1 MGKHSG
7 RHAFKDKLISL
18 GYADLTDDV
27 IENAFGKFKILADK
41 KKHIYDEDIIALVD
55 DSLVLDNKANTIVLK
70 SLKVFAGTGEPQK
83 ADMTLDVNGQIKSAT
98 ETGDGPV
105 DAIFK
110 CIKNLYPHDVNLQLY
125 QVHAVTEGTDAQATV
140 SVRIEENGKTTV
152 GQAADTDT
160 LVASANAYIAA
171 LNKMIL
177 KREKTAPAME
187 QEKEKMRGIQMGLFD
202 KVKKIWSQDM
212 AIDLGTANTLVV
224 VKGQGVVLNEP
235 SVVAIVEQAGKKQ
248 VLAVGDEA
256 KTMLGRTPGN
266 IEAIRPLRD
275 GVIADFIVT
284 EEMIKHFIKKV
295 HKGRSFANPRI
306 LICVPTGSTPVE
318 RKAIQDSALAAGARR
333 VQLIEEPIA
342 AAIGANLPISEAT
355 GSMVVDIGGGT
366 SEIAVMSLGGLVY
379 SKSLRVAGDAM
390 DGAMANYMRKEYNLM
405 IGDSTAEKIKKEIG
419 TAIPTNDN
427 TYPVKGR
434 DLRSG
439 TPKEVN
445 ITEEDTAEALNDIL
459 REMVNGIKDALEAT
473 PPELS
478 ADLVDMGLTLTG
490 GGALLKNIDKRF
502 SKETGLPVHIAED
515 PLSCV
520 AVGTGKALDQEQT
533 FSTMMTEY

>member
-1 MGKHSG
+1 
-7 RHAFKDKLISL
+7 
-18 GYADLTDDV
+18 
-27 IENAFGKFKILADK
+27 
-41 KKHIYDEDIIALVD
+41 
-55 DSLVLDNKANTIVLK
+55 
-70 SLKVFAGTGEPQK
+70 
-83 ADMTLDVNGQIKSAT
+83 
-98 ETGDGPV
+98 
-105 DAIFK
+105 
-110 CIKNLYPHDVNLQLY
+110 
-125 QVHAVTEGTDAQATV
+125 
-140 SVRIEENGKTTV
+140 
-152 GQAADTDT
+152 
-160 LVASANAYIAA
+160 
-171 LNKMIL
+171 
-177 KREKTAPAME
+177 
-187 QEKEKMRGIQMGLFD
+187 
-202 KVKKIWSQDM
+202 M

-224 VKGQGVVLNEP
+224 LKGQGVVLNEP
-235 SVVAIVEQAGKKQ
+235 SVVAIAENMGKKT

-266 IEAIRPLRD
+266 ISAIRPLRD

-295 HKGRSFANPRI
+295 HKNKTFANPRI

-342 AAIGANLPISEAT
+342 AAIGAGLPISEAT

-366 SEIAVMSLGGLVY
+366 TEIAVMSLGGLVY
-379 SKSLRVAGDAM
+379 SRSLRVAGDAM
-390 DGAMANYMRKEYNLM
+390 DTALVNYMRKAYNLM

-419 TAIPTNDN
+419 TAIPSNSN
-427 TYPVKGR
+427 TYAVKGR

-459 REMVNGIKDALEAT
+459 KEMVNGIKDALENT

-502 SKETGLPVHIAED
+502 SKETGLPVFIADD
-515 PLSCV
+515 PLACV
-520 AVGTGKALDQEQT
+520 AIGTGKALEQEET
-533 FSTMMTEY
+533 FSTMLSEY

>member
-1 MGKHSG
+1 MSNW
-7 RHAFKDKLISL
+7 F
-18 GYADLTDDV
+18 
-27 IENAFGKFKILADK
+27 
-41 KKHIYDEDIIALVD
+41 
-55 DSLVLDNKANTIVLK
+55 
-70 SLKVFAGTGEPQK
+70 
-83 ADMTLDVNGQIKSAT
+83 
-98 ETGDGPV
+98 
-105 DAIFK
+105 
-110 CIKNLYPHDVNLQLY
+110 KNLTNV
-125 QVHAVTEGTDAQATV
+125 
-140 SVRIEENGKTTV
+140 
-152 GQAADTDT
+152 
-160 LVASANAYIAA
+160 
-171 LNKMIL
+171 
-177 KREKTAPAME
+177 
-187 QEKEKMRGIQMGLFD
+187 
-202 KVKKIWSQDM
+202 WSQDM

-224 VKGQGVVLNEP
+224 LKGQGVVLNEP
-235 SVVAIVEQAGKKQ
+235 SVVAIIESMGKKT

-266 IEAIRPLRD
+266 ISAIRPLRD

-284 EEMIKHFIKKV
+284 EEMIKYFIKKV
-295 HKGRSFANPRI
+295 HKGKTFANPRI

-342 AAIGANLPISEAT
+342 AAIGAGLPISEAT

-366 SEIAVMSLGGLVY
+366 TEIAVMSLGGLVY
-379 SKSLRVAGDAM
+379 SKSLRIAGDAM
-390 DGAMANYMRKEYNLM
+390 DTAMINYMRKEYNLM

-419 TAIPTNDN
+419 TAIPSNSN
-427 TYPVKGR
+427 TYAVKGR

-459 REMVNGIKDALEAT
+459 KDMVSGIKSALENT

-502 SKETGLPVHIAED
+502 SKETGLPVHVADD
-515 PLSCV
+515 PLACV
-520 AVGTGKALDQEQT
+520 AIGTGKALDQEET
-533 FSTMMTEY
+533 FSTMLSEY

>member
-1 MGKHSG
+1 
-7 RHAFKDKLISL
+7 
-18 GYADLTDDV
+18 
-27 IENAFGKFKILADK
+27 
-41 KKHIYDEDIIALVD
+41 
-55 DSLVLDNKANTIVLK
+55 
-70 SLKVFAGTGEPQK
+70 
-83 ADMTLDVNGQIKSAT
+83 
-98 ETGDGPV
+98 
-105 DAIFK
+105 
-110 CIKNLYPHDVNLQLY
+110 
-125 QVHAVTEGTDAQATV
+125 
-140 SVRIEENGKTTV
+140 
-152 GQAADTDT
+152 
-160 LVASANAYIAA
+160 
-171 LNKMIL
+171 
-177 KREKTAPAME
+177 
-187 QEKEKMRGIQMGLFD
+187 
-202 KVKKIWSQDM
+202 M

-235 SVVAIVEQAGKKQ
+235 SVVAIVENGGKRN

-266 IEAIRPLRD
+266 ISAIRPLRD

-295 HKGRSFANPRI
+295 HKGSTFANPRI

-342 AAIGANLPISEAT
+342 AAIGAGLPISEAT

-366 SEIAVMSLGGLVY
+366 TEIAVMSLGGLVY

-390 DGAMANYMRKEYNLM
+390 DTALISYMRKEYNLM

-419 TAIPTNDN
+419 TAIPSNNN
-427 TYPVKGR
+427 TYAVKGR

-459 REMVNGIKDALEAT
+459 KEMVNAIKDALENT

-502 SKETGLPVHIAED
+502 SKETGLPVHIAGD

-520 AVGTGKALDQEQT
+520 AIGTGKALEQEEI
-533 FSTMMTEY
+533 FSNMLSEY

>member
-1 MGKHSG
+1 
-7 RHAFKDKLISL
+7 
-18 GYADLTDDV
+18 
-27 IENAFGKFKILADK
+27 
-41 KKHIYDEDIIALVD
+41 
-55 DSLVLDNKANTIVLK
+55 
-70 SLKVFAGTGEPQK
+70 
-83 ADMTLDVNGQIKSAT
+83 
-98 ETGDGPV
+98 
-105 DAIFK
+105 
-110 CIKNLYPHDVNLQLY
+110 
-125 QVHAVTEGTDAQATV
+125 
-140 SVRIEENGKTTV
+140 
-152 GQAADTDT
+152 
-160 LVASANAYIAA
+160 
-171 LNKMIL
+171 
-177 KREKTAPAME
+177 
-187 QEKEKMRGIQMGLFD
+187 
-202 KVKKIWSQDM
+202 M

-224 VKGQGVVLNEP
+224 LKGQGVVLNEP
-235 SVVAIVEQAGKKQ
+235 SVVAIAENGGKRT
-248 VLAVGDEA
+248 VIAVGDEA

-266 IEAIRPLRD
+266 ISAIRPLRD

-295 HKGRSFANPRI
+295 HKNSTFANPRI

-342 AAIGANLPISEAT
+342 AAIGAGLPISEAT

-366 SEIAVMSLGGLVY
+366 TEIAVMSLGGLVY

-390 DGAMANYMRKEYNLM
+390 DTALINYMRKEYNLM

-419 TAIPTNDN
+419 TAIPSNSN
-427 TYPVKGR
+427 TFAVKGR

-445 ITEEDTAEALNDIL
+445 ISEEDTAEALNDIL
-459 REMVNGIKDALEAT
+459 KEMVDGIKSALENT

-502 SKETGLPVHIAED
+502 SKETGLPVYIAND
-515 PLSCV
+515 PLACV
-520 AVGTGKALDQEQT
+520 AIGTGKALEQEET
-533 FSTMMTEY
+533 FSTMLSEY

>member
-1 MGKHSG
+1 MSSW
-7 RHAFKDKLISL
+7 F
-18 GYADLTDDV
+18 
-27 IENAFGKFKILADK
+27 
-41 KKHIYDEDIIALVD
+41 
-55 DSLVLDNKANTIVLK
+55 
-70 SLKVFAGTGEPQK
+70 
-83 ADMTLDVNGQIKSAT
+83 
-98 ETGDGPV
+98 
-105 DAIFK
+105 
-110 CIKNLYPHDVNLQLY
+110 KNLTN
-125 QVHAVTEGTDAQATV
+125 
-140 SVRIEENGKTTV
+140 
-152 GQAADTDT
+152 
-160 LVASANAYIAA
+160 
-171 LNKMIL
+171 
-177 KREKTAPAME
+177 
-187 QEKEKMRGIQMGLFD
+187 
-202 KVKKIWSQDM
+202 IWSQDM

-224 VKGQGVVLNEP
+224 LKGQGVVLNEP
-235 SVVAIVEQAGKKQ
+235 SVVAIVENMGKKT

-266 IEAIRPLRD
+266 ISAIRPLRD

-295 HKGRSFANPRI
+295 HKNSTFANPRI

-342 AAIGANLPISEAT
+342 AAIGAGLPISEAT

-366 SEIAVMSLGGLVY
+366 TEIAVMSLGGLVY

-390 DGAMANYMRKEYNLM
+390 DTALINYMRKEYNLM

-419 TAIPTNDN
+419 TGIPSNNN
-427 TYPVKGR
+427 TYAVKGR

-445 ITEEDTAEALNDIL
+445 ITEEDTAEALNGIL
-459 REMVNGIKDALEAT
+459 KEMVNGIKDALENT

-502 SKETGLPVHIAED
+502 SKETGLPVHIADD
-515 PLSCV
+515 PLACV
-520 AVGTGKALDQEQT
+520 AIGTGKALENEET
-533 FSTMMTEY
+533 FSTMLSEY

>member
-1 MGKHSG
+1 
-7 RHAFKDKLISL
+7 
-18 GYADLTDDV
+18 
-27 IENAFGKFKILADK
+27 
-41 KKHIYDEDIIALVD
+41 
-55 DSLVLDNKANTIVLK
+55 
-70 SLKVFAGTGEPQK
+70 
-83 ADMTLDVNGQIKSAT
+83 
-98 ETGDGPV
+98 
-105 DAIFK
+105 
-110 CIKNLYPHDVNLQLY
+110 
-125 QVHAVTEGTDAQATV
+125 
-140 SVRIEENGKTTV
+140 
-152 GQAADTDT
+152 
-160 LVASANAYIAA
+160 
-171 LNKMIL
+171 
-177 KREKTAPAME
+177 
-187 QEKEKMRGIQMGLFD
+187 
-202 KVKKIWSQDM
+202 M

-224 VKGQGVVLNEP
+224 LKGQGVVLNEP
-235 SVVAIVEQAGKKQ
+235 SVVAIADNAGKKT

-266 IEAIRPLRD
+266 ISAIRPLRD

-295 HKGRSFANPRI
+295 HKNKTFANPRI

-342 AAIGANLPISEAT
+342 AAIGAGLPISEAT

-366 SEIAVMSLGGLVY
+366 TEIAVMSLGGLVY
-379 SKSLRVAGDAM
+379 SKSLRIAGDAM
-390 DGAMANYMRKEYNLM
+390 DTALINYMRKEYNLM

-419 TAIPTNDN
+419 TAIPSNSN
-427 TYPVKGR
+427 TYAVKGR

-459 REMVNGIKDALEAT
+459 KEMVNGIKDALENT

-502 SKETGLPVHIAED
+502 SKETGLPVFIADD
-515 PLSCV
+515 PLACV
-520 AVGTGKALDQEQT
+520 AIGTGKALDQEET
-533 FSTMMTEY
+533 FSTMLSEY